1 MQRLPNE
8 VRNILKEILETTAD
22 AACEEKT
29 ECCEEETKCCE
40 AKDDMTTGNI
50 VFDLFVDAIQPV
62 LTDMMNTLDEK
73 GVSKK
78 TEAIMSDH
86 LVNTTNELCEQMKN
100 LCVMFDKH
108 VYK

>member
-1 MQRLPNE
+1 MQKLPNE
-8 VRNILKEILETTAD
+8 VRDILKEILQTTKGTA
-22 AACEEKT
+22 
-29 ECCEEETKCCE
+29 CEEETKCCE
-40 AKDDMTTGNI
+40 AQDNMTNGNI